1 MLLASGAESV
11 GNHPDFEIVALETD
25 LPEVGEGPILY
36 QTKYERLWRDAG
48 LPIGILA
55 AERR

>member
-11 GNHPDFEIVALETD
+11 ENHPDFEIVGLETD
-25 LPEVGEGPILY
+25 LPELGDGPIFY
-36 QTKYERLWRDAG
+36 QTKYERFWRDAG

-55 AERR
+55 AERT